1 MLFKKARDIGFFV
14 LYGEMLGFLTFA
26 IRWNFL
32 MTLDHWW
39 SQQSALPTTFQDKNV
54 INIRHFDIDI
64 RQNGINMRV
73 LA

>member
-1 MLFKKARDIGFFV
+1 MLVGYRVFFV
-14 LYGEMLGFLTFA
+14 EGDNDSSAAGMD
-26 IRWNFL
+26 IRQFDQRVCHL
-32 MTLDHWW
+32 W
-39 SQQSALPTTFQDKNV
+39 SQQSAIPTTFQDKNV

>member
-14 LYGEMLGFLTFA
+14 LYGEMLGFCLCDSMEF
-26 IRWNFL
+26 F

-73 LA
+73 WA